1 MDKFASVATAALLT
15 RPGPPMQAF
24 GLTVPSTKD
33 HKEKQQHNFKHE
45 KQLQRLEERMDNMQ
59 DHLLRTQQ
67 MIREL
72 STLVHRQ
79 IKVDGLSH
87 IPRFFTVALDSVG

>member
-1 MDKFASVATAALLT
+1 MDKFASVATAALLA
-15 RPGPPMQAF
+15 RPEPPMETF
-24 GLTVPSTKD
+24 GFTAPPAKD
-33 HKEKQQHNFKHE
+33 HKEQQQHTFKHE
-45 KQLQRLEERMDNMQ
+45 QQLQRLEERMDNMQ

-79 IKVDGLSH
+79 IKVGGLSH
-87 IPRFFTVALDSVG
+87 IPRFFIVGLGSVG